1 MRIRTRPRAKK
12 IAACS
17 RASPPLERKFAA
29 PRRSRRRERENLRGR
44 KENPRI
50 ERRTPRRANRRNRR
64 LEPDGFPA
72 LVRAG
77 AAVVLPTSMRT
88 RQTTLPDSAPTSSHP
103 PSRRATRS
111 LALVRAGG
119 SRRRGLEGGRKARVG
134 GLFGTGSGAR
144 FGGEARRRARR
155 IVMSTRG
162 GVAAGIKWGRLVQK
176 RARLGLFGGK
186 STQFGNKVSEDG
198 GNRCA
203 ARGRAPFHPA
213 SPAFAREGGRPSDAF
228 PRSLLGFFFGR
239 RPRAR
244 APPRVDRPRAGASPR
259 PPTHP
264 DPTAHLLASPLLSAS
279 IESGRVASGNPT
291 RTGRS
296 CTARRSTR

>member
-17 RASPPLERKFAA
+17 RTSPPLERKFAA
-29 PRRSRRRERENLRGR
+29 RRRSRRRERENLRGR

-77 AAVVLPTSMRT
+77 AVDVLPTSMRT
-88 RQTTLPDSAPTSSHP
+88 SQTALPDSAPTSSHP

-119 SRRRGLEGGRKARVG
+119 SRRRGLEGGRKARAG
-134 GLFGTGSGAR
+134 GPFGTGSGAR

-213 SPAFAREGGRPSDAF
+213 SPAFAREGGRDA
-228 PRSLLGFFFGR
+228 PPMRSLVR
-239 RPRAR
+239 
-244 APPRVDRPRAGASPR
+244 
-259 PPTHP
+259 
-264 DPTAHLLASPLLSAS
+264 
-279 IESGRVASGNPT
+279 
-291 RTGRS
+291 
-296 CTARRSTR
+296 C